1 MLRSLRSIII
11 GRPIIFILLLILV
24 TSCLHRGGAVSHA
37 QSAGRVQLCG
47 GWISYDVPVTETIP
61 YGGGCEYR
69 FSGTMGQYVTVR
81 LTKDYNA
88 SLDPYLELHDP
99 AGIIEAFDDDSGG
112 NSNSLISR
120 HRLMRSGT
128 YKIIATSYQQ
138 SGGGSFTLTL
148 TDSR

>member
-1 MLRSLRSIII
+1 MLRRLKWIIV
-11 GRPIIFILLLILV
+11 GRPIVLVALLILV
-24 TSCLHRGGAVSHA
+24 TSFLHTWVAVGQA
-37 QSAGRVQLCG
+37 QSPRRVQLCG
-47 GWISYDVPVTETIP
+47 GWISYDTPVTETIP

-81 LTKDYNA
+81 LIKGYTSN
-88 SLDPYLELHDP
+88 LDPYLELINP
-99 AGIIEAFDDDSGG
+99 VQMVEAFDDDSGG

-148 TDSR
+148 TGGR